1 MKNDV
6 RILITAPGFARDDSE
21 PIDMMRARGWTL
33 DFNETGSMLERAEL
47 MRRIAEA
54 DGILLGTEKVDR
66 EVLDAARRLK
76 VISRYGVGL
85 DNVDVACAR
94 EKGIQVLNAAGAN
107 ATAVA
112 DMAVTM
118 MLMLSR
124 GSLKLDAQVREGDW
138 TEPVGVEPE
147 GKLLG
152 IVGLG
157 NIGAQVAKRAK
168 GFGMRVIAYD
178 SFRNE
183 KLAAE
188 AGVAYVDTLDELL
201 ARADYVTLHVP
212 HTAQTHHMIGR
223 AQLDAMKPGAILIN
237 TARGGI
243 IDEAA
248 LAEALQ
254 SGRLG
259 GAGLDVFEE
268 EPLPLDSP
276 LLKCPRTVFSPHTA
290 ADTHESAR
298 KVSLATVQ
306 NMIKV
311 LQ

>member
-1 MKNDV
+1 MSNDI

-21 PIDMMRARGWTL
+21 PVDMMRARGWTL
-33 DFNETGSMLERAEL
+33 DFNETGYMLERQEL
-47 MRRIAEA
+47 MSRIAEV
-54 DGILLGTEKVDR
+54 DGVLLGTEKVDR
-66 EVLDAARRLK
+66 EILDAAHRLK

-124 GSLKLDAQVREGDW
+124 GSLKLDSQVRSGDW
-138 TEPVGVEPE
+138 TEPVGIELE

-152 IVGLG
+152 IIGFG
-157 NIGAQVAKRAK
+157 NIGAQVAKRVK

-178 SFRNE
+178 AFRNE

-188 AGVAYVDTLDELL
+188 AGVMYADELDELL
-201 ARADYVTLHVP
+201 AQADYITLHVP
-212 HTAQTHHMIGR
+212 HTAQTHHMIGK
-223 AQLDAMKPGAILIN
+223 AQLDIMKRSAILIN

-248 LAEALQ
+248 LADALQ
-254 SGRLG
+254 AGRLG

-268 EPLPLDSP
+268 EPLPVDSP

-290 ADTHESAR
+290 ADTYESAR
-298 KVSLATVQ
+298 KVSLATVR
-306 NMIKV
+306 NLIKV